1 MKSES
6 TTTCHTSVHNATE
19 KKWVGGKR
27 TYALPIHLSFYPW
40 FSIRRSTPSGAGGH
54 RRQKARSRARSPWFA
69 RLFAGNYQPR
79 SVARTAER
87 TMLLRP
93 KSPFEKKA
101 DADVA
106 DTHRSFSHAMM
117 QYKAAEIAQMNTI
130 LNRIV
135 TRLTSE
141 VLNPP

>member
-1 MKSES
+1 MKSEN
-6 TTTCHTSVHNATE
+6 TTTSHTSVYNATE

-54 RRQKARSRARSPWFA
+54 HREKARSLARHGLPAFSRETINRAPRRERRSGQCW
-69 RLFAGNYQPR
+69 L
-79 SVARTAER
+79 
-87 TMLLRP
+87 P
-93 KSPFEKKA
+93 KTPSEKADA